1 MSKYK
6 TSQKGGSRNPATAP
20 ARGVLQRKC
29 ACGQHITAGSECE
42 ECGKKQSALQRN
54 ARSLGEAPAIPAVV
68 QDTLHSPGQPLDS
81 SSRAFMEPR
90 FGQDFSHV
98 RVHSDSR
105 AAESATA
112 VNALAYTV
120 GSDVVFGS
128 GQYAP
133 QTDPGRHLLAHE
145 LTHVVQQA
153 SGAVGMDAESK
164 AQRSADLVSRGQTV
178 NQEKAG
184 NAKVSLQKQ
193 GKEDTAATPP
203 VKTSPN
209 PSATPA
215 TAGGE
220 TTEPSIDEFEFDK
233 SSIPPQHLGRL
244 AALRTTLINAPGA
257 SVLLI
262 GNTDTVGS
270 EKYNEGLGKRRAEA
284 VRDFL
289 TRGKGLNPSRIQI
302 KTMGELQ
309 PAAGQPPAIL
319 DPAKGEKNAKNRRV
333 DIQVTGLPSTAPRA
347 KGWSFDPVD
356 PMAKKK
362 LFNPLLPPDYQI
374 SPITPSSDKDKGA
387 EKGDADKDDKDKA
400 DKKGGPEVEGSVVA
414 TPDGIE
420 TTVEITWKAESGP
433 GKKLGSKIS
442 FTVHVGPNGF
452 SQLES
457 DLTLLK
463 KKIKDSILGGTIVDI
478 NFSMGF
484 NPALN
489 LDRDKAKNLVTT
501 FSEKFKATLEADLVI
516 PRTSIK
522 IPIELSPN
530 VDIRG
535 KPGFEFKVTIFKF

>member
-1 MSKYK
+1 MSKSK
-6 TSQKGGSRNPATAP
+6 TSQKGGSRNLAVAP
-20 ARGVLQRKC
+20 ARAVLQRKC

-54 ARSLGEAPAIPAVV
+54 ARSLGEAPAVPAVV
-68 QDTLHSPGQPLDS
+68 QDALQSPGQPLDS

-90 FGQDFSHV
+90 FGQDFSQV

-133 QTDPGRHLLAHE
+133 QTDPGRRLLAHE

-153 SGAVGMDAESK
+153 SGAVGTDAESK

-193 GKEDTAATPP
+193 SKDDTVAPP
-203 VKTSPN
+203 AVKPGPH
-209 PSATPA
+209 PSATA
-215 TAGGE
+215 SVAGGE
-220 TTEPSIDEFEFDK
+220 TTEPPIDEFEFDK
-233 SSIPPQHLGRL
+233 SSIPAQHLGRL
-244 AALRTTLINAPGA
+244 ATLRTTLINAPGA

-289 TRGKGLNPSRIQI
+289 TRGNGLNPSRIQI

-309 PAAGQPPAIL
+309 PATGQPPAKL

-333 DIQVTGLPSTAPRA
+333 DIQVTGLPSTAPPA
-347 KGWSFDPVD
+347 KGWSFDPLN
-356 PMAKKK
+356 PMGKKK
-362 LFNPLLPPDYQI
+362 PFNPLLPPDYQI
-374 SPITPSSDKDKGA
+374 DPITPSSDKDRGA
-387 EKGDADKDDKDKA
+387 EKGDVDKDKDKA
-400 DKKGGPEVEGSVVA
+400 DKKGGPEVEGAVVA

-433 GKKLGSKIS
+433 GKKLGSQIS